1 MLMNKQELGAWGE
14 ARAQSYLISQNYQIL
29 FSNWRFGRAEI
40 DIIAQ
45 SATGI
50 LVFVEVKTRKNK
62 IFGNPEEA
70 VTAKKQSLLYEAAS
84 EFMYKT
90 QYEQEFRFDIIS
102 IVYSPNE
109 TTEIAHFQDAFF
121 PKW

>member
-1 MLMNKQELGAWGE
+1 MMMNKQELGAWGE

-29 FSNWRFGRAEI
+29 FSNWRFGKAEI

-45 SATGI
+45 TPTNI
-50 LVFVEVKTRKNK
+50 LVFIEVKTRKNK
-62 IFGNPEEA
+62 VFGNPEQA
-70 VTAKKQSLLYEAAS
+70 VTAKKQSLFYEAAT
-84 EFMYKT
+84 EFMHQT

-102 IVYSPNE
+102 IVFLPNQAP
-109 TTEIAHFQDAFF
+109 EILHFQDAFF